1 MSAASVEIAASIL
14 NADLGALREAVQEA
28 ERAGVDRI
36 HLDIMDGHFVP
47 NLTFGLATVEA
58 LRGATRLPLDA
69 HLMIDRPSLWARRY
83 AEAGC
88 ATVAIHV
95 EAAEAHASTLD
106 AVRRAGAQSGL
117 ALDPGTPWIAIEPY
131 ASHLDFAL
139 VMTVKSGFGG
149 QAYRPE
155 AAAKIGS
162 VRTALSGAPVHVDGG
177 ITSSTAADAV
187 RNGGSVLVSG
197 TAIFGS
203 ADRMAAVRALRAAA
217 VAGS

>member
-1 MSAASVEIAASIL
+1 MRRTSIL
-14 NADLGALREAVQEA
+14 R
-28 ERAGVDRI
+28 
-36 HLDIMDGHFVP
+36 
-47 NLTFGLATVEA
+47 
-58 LRGATRLPLDA
+58 
-69 HLMIDRPSLWARRY
+69 W
-83 AEAGC
+83 
-88 ATVAIHV
+88 
-95 EAAEAHASTLD
+95 
-106 AVRRAGAQSGL
+106 
-117 ALDPGTPWIAIEPY
+117 W
-131 ASHLDFAL
+131 
-139 VMTVKSGFGG
+139 FGG

-155 AAAKIGS
+155 AAAQIGS